1 MLEVLMTIMAILGIL
16 LTLVGIALFIVMAI
30 VIIKEFVL

>member
-16 LTLVGIALFIVMAI
+16 LTLIGITLFIVMAI
-30 VIIKEFVL
+30 VIIKEFVI